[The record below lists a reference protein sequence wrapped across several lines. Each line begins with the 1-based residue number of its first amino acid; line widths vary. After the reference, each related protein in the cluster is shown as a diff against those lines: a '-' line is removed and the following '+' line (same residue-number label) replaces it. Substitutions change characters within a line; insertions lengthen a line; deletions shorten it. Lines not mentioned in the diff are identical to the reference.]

1 MRQVFRI
8 GVLMSSLLIAVSGCG
23 SIEWLRGSSDGKGA
37 EGEPRKEDGGAVVR
51 SDGAR
56 LVEAQPGQGETQ
68 AASVAAGA
76 DGRSEGIDVRFAFA
90 RWELSDT
97 ARAELLRVLRKLQ
110 ENPKLS
116 VQLEGYADS
125 SGVREKNLQLSQRRG
140 NAGRRFLVEKGVEA
154 VRIRAAAL
162 GQLPDGGTE
171 EEREKN
177 RRVTVKLTTDTAS
190 R

>member
-1 MRQVFRI
+1 MRHVFRI

-23 SIEWLRGSSDGKGA
+23 SMEWLRGSSEGKGA
-37 EGEPRKEDGGAVVR
+37 ESEPRKEDGGAVVR

-56 LVEAQPGQGETQ
+56 LVEAQPGQPEAQ
-68 AASVAAGA
+68 VAAVPAGP
-76 DGRSEGIDVRFAFA
+76 DGRTESVEVRFAFA
-90 RWELSDT
+90 RWDLSEA
-97 ARAELLRVLRKLQ
+97 ARAELLLVVEKLR

-116 VQLEGYADS
+116 VQLEGYTDS
-125 SGVREKNLQLSQRRG
+125 SGVRDKNLQLSQKRVQ
-140 NAGRRFLVEKGVEA
+140 AVRRFLVEKGVEA
-154 VRIRAAAL
+154 ARIRAAAL

-171 EEREKN
+171 EERAKN

>member
-23 SIEWLRGSSDGKGA
+23 SMEWLRGSSDGKGA
-37 EGEPRKEDGGAVVR
+37 ESEPRKEDGGAVVR

-76 DGRSEGIDVRFAFA
+76 DGRAESVDVRFGFA
-90 RWELSDT
+90 RWDLREA
-97 ARAELLRVLRKLQ
+97 ARTELLWVVKKLQ

-116 VQLEGYADS
+116 VQLEGYTDS
-125 SGVREKNLQLSQRRG
+125 SGVRDKNLQLSQKRVE
-140 NAGRRFLVEKGVEA
+140 AVRRFLVEKGVGA
-154 VRIRAAAL
+154 SRIRAAAL
-162 GQLPDGGTE
+162 GQLADGGTE
-171 EEREKN
+171 EERAKN